1 MKTLK
6 EMQDEIR
13 SASVRVVDGQEKI
26 VRTFSK
32 SAFDDISKALMN
44 DTDYETTVYKTKAKE
59 VVKEKVNPAAIFR
72 NGMLKRILL
81 DAGVDKHEAEEISSK
96 MKISNVDG
104 FYELVSE
111 SVDAYLDTGKKFT
124 FMPKEDFTGSLVKK
138 DVAKTTKEHRIPS
151 SDTGETVKIQTGAHK
166 TLRVKNAGCPAWLK
180 KRV

>member
-13 SASVRVVDGQEKI
+13 SSSIRVVDGKEKV
-26 VRTFSK
+26 VRTFSRT
-32 SAFDDISKALMN
+32 AFDDIAKSLMN
-44 DTDYETTVYKTKAKE
+44 DNDYETTVVKTKAKE
-59 VVKEKVNPAAIFR
+59 IVKEKVNPTAIFR

-81 DAGVDKHEAEEISSK
+81 DAGVDKHEAEEVSK
-96 MKISNVDG
+96 KLPINNVDG

-111 SVDAYLDTGKKFT
+111 TVDAYLNTGKKFT
-124 FMPKEDFTGSLVKK
+124 FMPKEDFVGSLVKK
-138 DVAKTTKEHRIPS
+138 EVAKTTKEHRVPS
-151 SDTGETVKIQTGAHK
+151 SENGETVKIETGAHK